1 LTASNR
7 GIVRRPT
14 RLRLSNRR
22 LSYLLAMEKVLNI
35 LQEFGLTF
43 VPLFVAM
50 DAVGVLPILVPL
62 TQDMKAKERSRTV
75 RLAVITALGLGLGF
89 VAIGKGIFLFLGIE
103 VSDFLIAGGLIL
115 FLLAAKD
122 LITGKMVEA
131 QASVGADMLG
141 VVPIGTPL
149 VVGPAVL
156 TTLLILIDQYSII
169 IVIISFVL
177 NLVIGWLLF
186 TQANRVVA
194 FLGQGGVRATSKIV
208 SLFLAAIAIKM
219 IRQGILQVLG

>member
-1 LTASNR
+1 
-7 GIVRRPT
+7 
-14 RLRLSNRR
+14 
-22 LSYLLAMEKVLNI
+22 MEKIIQI

-50 DAVGVLPILVPL
+50 DAIGVLPILIPL
-62 TQDMKAKERSRTV
+62 IQDMKVSQRRRV
-75 RLAVITALGLGLGF
+75 IRLAIFTALGLGLGF

-103 VSDFLIAGGLIL
+103 VADFLIAGGLIL

-131 QASVGADMLG
+131 QASVGAETIG
-141 VVPIGTPL
+141 AVPLGTPL

-156 TTLLILIDQYSII
+156 TTLLILIDLYSII
-169 IVIISFVL
+169 IVIASFII
-177 NLVIGWLLF
+177 NLAIAWLLF
-186 TQANRVVA
+186 AQANRVVA
-194 FLGQGGVRATSKIV
+194 FLGQGGVRVTSKIV

-219 IRQGILQVLG
+219 IRQGVLGVLG

>member
-1 LTASNR
+1 
-7 GIVRRPT
+7 
-14 RLRLSNRR
+14 
-22 LSYLLAMEKVLNI
+22 MLNF

-62 TQDMKAKERSRTV
+62 TQDMKPAERRRTV

-89 VAIGKGIFLFLGIE
+89 VAIGKGIFLFLGID
-103 VSDFLIAGGLIL
+103 VSDFLIGGGLIL

-122 LITGKMVEA
+122 LVTGKMVDAEA
-131 QASVGADMLG
+131 LVGGTLG

-169 IVIISFVL
+169 IVIVSFII
-177 NLVIGWLLF
+177 NLAIGWLLF
-186 TQANRVVA
+186 TQANRVVT
-194 FLGQGGVRATSKIV
+194 FLGQGGVRAVSKVV

-219 IRQGILQVLG
+219 IRQGVLQVLG

>member
-1 LTASNR
+1 
-7 GIVRRPT
+7 
-14 RLRLSNRR
+14 
-22 LSYLLAMEKVLNI
+22 MEKMLQI

-50 DAVGVLPILVPL
+50 DAIGVLPILLPL
-62 TQDMKAKERSRTV
+62 TQDMKAKERSRIV

-89 VAIGKGIFLFLGIE
+89 VAIGKGIFIFLGIE
-103 VSDFLIAGGLIL
+103 VSDFLVAGGLIL
-115 FLLAAKD
+115 FLLAARD

-141 VVPIGTPL
+141 VVPLGTPL

-169 IVIISFVL
+169 IVLVSFIL
-177 NLVIGWLLF
+177 NLAIAWLLF
-186 TQANRVVA
+186 AQANRVVA

>member
-1 LTASNR
+1 
-7 GIVRRPT
+7 
-14 RLRLSNRR
+14 
-22 LSYLLAMEKVLNI
+22 MEKVLQI

-50 DAVGVLPILVPL
+50 DAIGVLPILIPL
-62 TQDMKAKERSRTV
+62 TQEMKAKERSRTV
-75 RLAVITALGLGLGF
+75 LLAVITALGLGLGF

-103 VSDFLIAGGLIL
+103 VSDFLVAGGLIL

-131 QASVGADMLG
+131 QASVGADMVG

-156 TTLLILIDQYSII
+156 TTLLILTDQYSIV
-169 IVIISFVL
+169 IVIISFIV
-177 NLVIGWLLF
+177 NLAIAWLLLA
-186 TQANRVVA
+186 QANRVVA

-219 IRQGILQVLG
+219 IRQGVLAVLG

>member
-1 LTASNR
+1 MDK
-7 GIVRRPT
+7 I
-14 RLRLSNRR
+14 LS
-22 LSYLLAMEKVLNI
+22 I

-50 DAVGVLPILVPL
+50 DAVGVLPILIPL
-62 TQDMKAKERSRTV
+62 TEDMKPVERNRTV

-89 VAIGKGIFLFLGIE
+89 VIIGKGIFIFLGIE

-122 LITGKMVEA
+122 LVTGRMIDA
-131 QASVGADMLG
+131 QASVGADMVG

-156 TTLLILIDQYSII
+156 TTLLILINQYSII
-169 IVIISFVL
+169 IVVVSFII
-177 NLVIGWLLF
+177 NLTIGWVLF
-186 TQANRVVA
+186 TQANRVMR
-194 FLGQGGVRATSKIV
+194 FLGQGGVRATSKVV
-208 SLFLAAIAIKM
+208 SLLLAAIAIKM
-219 IRQGILQVLG
+219 IRQGVMQVLGG

>member
-1 LTASNR
+1 
-7 GIVRRPT
+7 
-14 RLRLSNRR
+14 
-22 LSYLLAMEKVLNI
+22 MEKIIQI

-50 DAVGVLPILVPL
+50 DAIGVLPILIPL
-62 TQDMKAKERSRTV
+62 TQDMKVSERRRV
-75 RLAVITALGLGLGF
+75 IRLAIFTALGLGLGF

-103 VSDFLIAGGLIL
+103 VADFLIAGGLIL

-131 QASVGADMLG
+131 QASVGAETIG
-141 VVPIGTPL
+141 AVPLGTPL

-156 TTLLILIDQYSII
+156 TTLLILIDLYSII
-169 IVIISFVL
+169 IVIASFII
-177 NLVIGWLLF
+177 NLAIAWLLF
-186 TQANRVVA
+186 AQANRVVA
-194 FLGQGGVRATSKIV
+194 FLGQGGVRVTSKIV

-219 IRQGILQVLG
+219 IRQGVLGVLG

>member
-1 LTASNR
+1 
-7 GIVRRPT
+7 
-14 RLRLSNRR
+14 
-22 LSYLLAMEKVLNI
+22 MEKVLQI

-50 DAVGVLPILVPL
+50 DAIGVLPILIPL
-62 TQDMKAKERSRTV
+62 TQEMKAKERSRTV

-103 VSDFLIAGGLIL
+103 VSDFLVAGGLIL

-122 LITGKMVEA
+122 LITGKMMEA
-131 QASVGADMLG
+131 QALGGADMLG

-156 TTLLILIDQYSII
+156 TTLLILTDQYSIVM
-169 IVIISFVL
+169 VIISFIV
-177 NLVIGWLLF
+177 NLAIAWLLF
-186 TQANRVVA
+186 AQANRVMA
-194 FLGQGGVRATSKIV
+194 FMGQGGVRATSKIV

-219 IRQGILQVLG
+219 IRQGVLAVLA

>member
-1 LTASNR
+1 
-7 GIVRRPT
+7 
-14 RLRLSNRR
+14 
-22 LSYLLAMEKVLNI
+22 MEDLIRI

-50 DAVGVLPILVPL
+50 DAIGVLPILVPL
-62 TQDMKAKERSRTV
+62 TQDMKAKERSRIV

-103 VSDFLIAGGLIL
+103 VSDFLVAGGLIL

-122 LITGKMVEA
+122 LITGKMMEA

-141 VVPIGTPL
+141 VVPLGTPL

-156 TTLLILIDQYSII
+156 TTLLILVDLHH
-169 IVIISFVL
+169 IVIVIVSFII
-177 NLVIGWLLF
+177 NLAIAWLLF
-186 TQANRVVA
+186 SQANRVVA

-219 IRQGILQVLG
+219 IRQGIMEVLG

>member
-1 LTASNR
+1 
-7 GIVRRPT
+7 
-14 RLRLSNRR
+14 
-22 LSYLLAMEKVLNI
+22 MLNI
-35 LQEFGLTF
+35 LKEFGLTF

-62 TQDMKAKERSRTV
+62 TQDMKPAERRRTV

-89 VAIGKGIFLFLGIE
+89 VVIGKGIFLFLGIE
-103 VSDFLIAGGLIL
+103 ISDFLIAGGLIL

-122 LITGKMVEA
+122 LVTGKMVDAEA
-131 QASVGADMLG
+131 AVGGTVG

-156 TTLLILIDQYSII
+156 TTLLILIDQYSIVIVLVSFI
-169 IVIISFVL
+169 I

-186 TQANRVVA
+186 SQANRVVS
-194 FLGQGGVRATSKIV
+194 FLGQGGVRAVSKVV

-219 IRQGILQVLG
+219 IRQGVLQVLG

>member
-1 LTASNR
+1 
-7 GIVRRPT
+7 
-14 RLRLSNRR
+14 
-22 LSYLLAMEKVLNI
+22 MEKVLQI

-50 DAVGVLPILVPL
+50 DAIGVLPILLPL
-62 TQDMKAKERSRTV
+62 TQDMKANERRRV
-75 RLAVITALGLGLGF
+75 IRLAMLTALGLGLGF

-103 VSDFLIAGGLIL
+103 VADFLVAGGLIL

-122 LITGKMVEA
+122 LITGKMMEA
-131 QASVGADMLG
+131 EASVGADMVG
-141 VVPIGTPL
+141 VVPLGTPL

-156 TTLLILIDQYSII
+156 ATLLILTDLYSIV
-169 IVIISFVL
+169 IVIVSFII
-177 NLVIGWLLF
+177 NLAIAWLLF
-186 TQANRVVA
+186 AQANRVVA

-219 IRQGILQVLG
+219 IRQGVLAILG

>member
-1 LTASNR
+1 
-7 GIVRRPT
+7 
-14 RLRLSNRR
+14 
-22 LSYLLAMEKVLNI
+22 MENLIRI

-50 DAVGVLPILVPL
+50 DAIGVLPILVPL
-62 TQDMKAKERSRTV
+62 TQDMKAKERSRIV

-103 VSDFLIAGGLIL
+103 IADFLVAGGLIL

-122 LITGKMVEA
+122 LITGKMMEA

-141 VVPIGTPL
+141 VVPLGTPL

-156 TTLLILIDQYSII
+156 TTLLILVDLHH
-169 IVIISFVL
+169 IVIVIVSFII
-177 NLVIGWLLF
+177 NLAIAWLLF
-186 TQANRVVA
+186 AQANRVVA
-194 FLGQGGVRATSKIV
+194 FLGQGGVRATSKVV

-219 IRQGILQVLG
+219 IRQGIMQVLG

>member
-1 LTASNR
+1 
-7 GIVRRPT
+7 
-14 RLRLSNRR
+14 
-22 LSYLLAMEKVLNI
+22 MDKVLQI

-50 DAVGVLPILVPL
+50 DAIGVLPILVPL
-62 TQDMKAKERSRTV
+62 TGEMKPKERSRTV

-103 VSDFLIAGGLIL
+103 ISDFLVAGGLIL
-115 FLLAAKD
+115 FLLAAKE
-122 LITGKMVEA
+122 LITGKMFEA
-131 QASVGADMLG
+131 QASVGADTLG

-156 TTLLILIDQYSII
+156 TTLLILIDQYSIVIVVVSFI
-169 IVIISFVL
+169 I
-177 NLVIGWLLF
+177 NLAVAWLLF
-186 TQANRVVA
+186 AQANRVVA
-194 FLGQGGVRATSKIV
+194 FLGQGGVKATSKVV

-219 IRQGILQVLG
+219 IRQGVLAVLG

>member
-1 LTASNR
+1 
-7 GIVRRPT
+7 
-14 RLRLSNRR
+14 
-22 LSYLLAMEKVLNI
+22 MEKVLNI
-35 LQEFGLTF
+35 IQEFGLTF

-62 TQDMKAKERSRTV
+62 TGDMKPAERSRTV

-103 VSDFLIAGGLIL
+103 VSDFLIGGGLIL

-122 LITGKMVEA
+122 LITGKMVES
-131 QASVGADMLG
+131 QASVGVGMLG

-156 TTLLILIDQYSII
+156 TTLLILIDQYSVI
-169 IVIISFVL
+169 IVTISFIL
-177 NLVIGWLLF
+177 NLAIGWLLF
-186 TQANRVVA
+186 TQANRVVK
-194 FLGQGGVRATSKIV
+194 FLGQGGVRAASKII

-219 IRQGILQVLG
+219 IRQGILQVMG

>member
-1 LTASNR
+1 
-7 GIVRRPT
+7 
-14 RLRLSNRR
+14 
-22 LSYLLAMEKVLNI
+22 MEKVLQI

-50 DAVGVLPILVPL
+50 DAIGVLPILLPL
-62 TQDMKAKERSRTV
+62 TQDMKAKERRRVV
-75 RLAVITALGLGLGF
+75 RLAVITALVLGLGF
-89 VAIGKGIFLFLGIE
+89 VVIGKGIFLFLGIE
-103 VSDFLIAGGLIL
+103 VSDFLVAGGLIL

-122 LITGKMVEA
+122 LITGKMMEA

-169 IVIISFVL
+169 IVLVSFII
-177 NLVIGWLLF
+177 NLAIAWLLF
-186 TQANRVVA
+186 AQANRVVA

-219 IRQGILQVLG
+219 IRQGVLQVLG

>member
-1 LTASNR
+1 
-7 GIVRRPT
+7 
-14 RLRLSNRR
+14 
-22 LSYLLAMEKVLNI
+22 MEKVLQI

-50 DAVGVLPILVPL
+50 DAIGVLPILVPL
-62 TQDMKAKERSRTV
+62 TQEMKTKGRSRTV

-89 VAIGKGIFLFLGIE
+89 VAIGKGIFIFLGIE
-103 VSDFLIAGGLIL
+103 VSDFLVAGGLIL
-115 FLLAAKD
+115 FLLAAKE
-122 LITGKMVEA
+122 LITGKMFEA

-156 TTLLILIDQYSII
+156 TTLLILTDQYSVV
-169 IVIISFVL
+169 IVIFSFIV
-177 NLVIGWLLF
+177 NLAIAWLLF
-186 TQANRVVA
+186 AQANRVVA

>member
-1 LTASNR
+1 
-7 GIVRRPT
+7 
-14 RLRLSNRR
+14 
-22 LSYLLAMEKVLNI
+22 MEKVLQI

-50 DAVGVLPILVPL
+50 DAIGVLPILVPL
-62 TQDMKAKERSRTV
+62 TQGMKAKERSRTV

-89 VAIGKGIFLFLGIE
+89 VAIGKGVFIFLGIE
-103 VSDFLIAGGLIL
+103 VSDFLVAGGLIL

-122 LITGKMVEA
+122 LITGKMMEA

-169 IVIISFVL
+169 IVLVSFIL
-177 NLVIGWLLF
+177 NLAIAWLLF
-186 TQANRVVA
+186 AQANRVVA

>member
-1 LTASNR
+1 
-7 GIVRRPT
+7 
-14 RLRLSNRR
+14 
-22 LSYLLAMEKVLNI
+22 MEKVLQV

-50 DAVGVLPILVPL
+50 DAIGVLPILVPL
-62 TQDMKAKERSRTV
+62 TQGMKAKERNRTV

-89 VAIGKGIFLFLGIE
+89 VAIGKGIFIFLGIE
-103 VSDFLIAGGLIL
+103 VSDFLVAGGLIL

-122 LITGKMVEA
+122 LITGKMIEA

-156 TTLLILIDQYSII
+156 TTLLILVDQYSII
-169 IVIISFVL
+169 IVTLSFIL
-177 NLVIGWLLF
+177 NLAIAWLLF
-186 TQANRVVA
+186 AQANRVVA

>member
-1 LTASNR
+1 
-7 GIVRRPT
+7 
-14 RLRLSNRR
+14 
-22 LSYLLAMEKVLNI
+22 MEKVLQI

-50 DAVGVLPILVPL
+50 DAIGVLPILVPL
-62 TQDMKAKERSRTV
+62 TQEMKTKERSRTV

-103 VSDFLIAGGLIL
+103 VSDFLVAGGLIL
-115 FLLAAKD
+115 FLLAAKE
-122 LITGKMVEA
+122 LITGKMFEA

-169 IVIISFVL
+169 IVIVSFIL
-177 NLVIGWLLF
+177 NLAIAWLLF
-186 TQANRVVA
+186 AQANRVVA

-219 IRQGILQVLG
+219 IRQGVLQVLG

>member
-1 LTASNR
+1 
-7 GIVRRPT
+7 
-14 RLRLSNRR
+14 
-22 LSYLLAMEKVLNI
+22 MEKVLSI

-50 DAVGVLPILVPL
+50 DAIGVLPILIPL
-62 TQDMKAKERSRTV
+62 TQDMKAVERSRTV

-131 QASVGADMLG
+131 QASVGGDMLG

-169 IVIISFVL
+169 IVIISFII
-177 NLVIGWLLF
+177 NLAIGWLLF

-194 FLGQGGVRATSKIV
+194 FLGQGGVRATSKVV

-219 IRQGILQVLG
+219 IRQGVLQVLG

>member
-1 LTASNR
+1 
-7 GIVRRPT
+7 
-14 RLRLSNRR
+14 
-22 LSYLLAMEKVLNI
+22 MEKVLNI

-89 VAIGKGIFLFLGIE
+89 VAIGKGVFLLLGIE
-103 VSDFLIAGGLIL
+103 ISDFLIAGGIIL

-169 IVIISFVL
+169 IVIVSFVI
-177 NLVIGWLLF
+177 NLAIGWLLF

-194 FLGQGGVRATSKIV
+194 FLGQGGVRAASKVV

-219 IRQGILQVLG
+219 IRQGVLQVLG